1 MSSEEQRA
9 WIYAVVG
16 LVVPAVY
23 LTTVLSKVPGTDV
36 ATISYVRPMLIA
48 TAVAI
53 GASIVLSILT
63 AIFAGILTGITSGM
77 AATKDLGRTDERDRA
92 INRRGEYAGFYV
104 MSIASLVP
112 LGLALAEAE
121 HFWIANSL
129 YLAFVLAALT
139 SAVVRIV
146 AYRRG

>member
-36 ATISYVRPMLIA
+36 ATISYVRPLIIA
-48 TAVAI
+48 TAIAI
-53 GASIVLSILT
+53 GATIVLSILV
-63 AIFAGILTGITSGM
+63 AIVAGM
-77 AATKDLGRTDERDRA
+77 AAPKDVGKTDERDRA

-104 MSIASLVP
+104 MSIASVVP
-112 LGLALAEAE
+112 LGLAMAKAE
-121 HFWIANSL
+121 HFWIANTL